1 MKEKIEWYQEVLEL
15 EPNSK
20 VFFPLARLLAQTGQV
35 EDALSTLQHG
45 IARHSEF
52 IEARLYYIELLYTH
66 GHMSQCREQVDQL
79 SGLFSGYAGFW
90 EAWGACL
97 ASSEK
102 GRDVALAL
110 TFLAASFQNSS
121 LTLAQVMELG
131 LQSVLGRKKQESSAH
146 TPCAV
151 SPSEADNMP
160 EVSAAAAAPPA
171 VPPLA
176 ELVQA
181 LPAESQAVRLADLAE
196 QARRVAV
203 TDVPQVGDGEE
214 RFSLRTRSMAEVLAE
229 QGDFKGALEIY
240 QELALTASTSEEA
253 VDLQHRI
260 STLTAR
266 LGAAQEEAMPQEEVS
281 LPEASAPGKDRLLSL
296 LQTLAGRLETR
307 AQG

>member
-20 VFFPLARLLAQTGQV
+20 VFFPLARLLAQTGQI
-35 EDALSTLQHG
+35 EDALNTLQHG
-45 IARHSEF
+45 IARHPEF
-52 IEARLYYIELLYTH
+52 IEARLYYIELLYGH
-66 GHMSQCREQVDQL
+66 GRMPQCQEQVDQL

-97 ASSEK
+97 ASSGK

-110 TFLAASFQNSS
+110 TFLAASFQNSN

-131 LQSVLGRKKQESSAH
+131 LQSVLGRKEQVAPAAARAASPAELDSA
-146 TPCAV
+146 PEASAV
-151 SPSEADNMP
+151 SST
-160 EVSAAAAAPPA
+160 PPT

-176 ELVQA
+176 ELVQS

-203 TDVPQVGDGEE
+203 RDVPQVGDGEE

-240 QELALTASTSEEA
+240 QELALTASTSEET

-266 LGAAQEEAMPQEEVS
+266 LGAAQEETVPQEEVS

-296 LQTLAGRLETR
+296 LETLADRLETR